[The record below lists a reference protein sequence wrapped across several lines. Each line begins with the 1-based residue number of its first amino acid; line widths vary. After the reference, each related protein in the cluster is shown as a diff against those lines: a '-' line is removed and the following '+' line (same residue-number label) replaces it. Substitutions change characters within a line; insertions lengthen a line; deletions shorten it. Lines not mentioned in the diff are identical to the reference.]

1 MIPELLK
8 SVENGYTIE
17 TDGLT
22 IKNNAII
29 TRNNS
34 IQITNLSMLS
44 KNEFKSPV
52 TLLDIIILIVLFI
65 IGLIPPFLG
74 LVFFGLYAW
83 YVYNKH
89 QNHLKSKYY
98 IVFNLGS
105 SRNYLLYFEDAKF
118 RDTVFNI
125 ITESFGNK
133 AENIYIDIKNQNIE
147 NYDSKNIYE
156 KEVSQTNVSGNDKVI
171 GNNFGSENNVAIK
184 GDNNVNSSIIKD
196 SKIGKSS
203 IDANIAFPWPELSQ
217 QLQQL
222 ISNSSVLSEQTVEI
236 LKKLLDAAN
245 KNNETEFT
253 VIVKENATFFNQQF
267 IKDMV
272 SGTLGNIISSLLLGR

>member
-8 SVENGYTIE
+8 SFENGYTIK

-52 TLLDIIILIVLFI
+52 RLLDVFILIILFM
-65 IGLIPPFLG
+65 IGLVPPFLG
-74 LVFFGLYAW
+74 LILFGLYAW

-105 SRNYLLYFEDAKF
+105 SQNYLLYFEDAKF
-118 RDTVFNI
+118 RDAVFNI
-125 ITESFGNK
+125 ITESFDNK

-156 KEVSQTNVSGNDKVI
+156 KEVSQTTVSGNDNVV
-171 GNNFGSENNVAIK
+171 GNNFGSGNNVTLN
-184 GDNNVNSSIIKD
+184 GDNNVNSNIVTDSILE
-196 SKIGKSS
+196 KS
-203 IDANIAFPWPELSQ
+203 NMNVEFPWSELSK
-217 QLQQL
+217 QLQQ
-222 ISNSSVLSEQTVEI
+222 IVNNASVLSEQSVEI
-236 LKKLLDAAN
+236 LKDLLAATE
-245 KNNETEFT
+245 KNSESEFT
-253 VIVKENATFFNQQF
+253 VIVKENASFFNQQF
-267 IKDMV
+267 IKDII
-272 SGTLGNIISSLLLGR
+272 SGTLGGVISSVLLAR

>member
-8 SVENGYTIE
+8 SVESKYTIE

-34 IQITNLSMLS
+34 IQISNLSMLS
-44 KNEFKSPV
+44 KSEFKSPV
-52 TLLDIIILIVLFI
+52 TLRDIFILIILFM

-74 LVFFGLYAW
+74 LILFGLYAW

-89 QNHLKSKYY
+89 QNHLKLKYY

-105 SRNYLLYFEDAKF
+105 SQNYLLYFEDAKF

-156 KEVSQTNVSGNDKVI
+156 KEVSQTTVSGNDNVVGNDFGS
-171 GNNFGSENNVAIK
+171 GNNVTLN
-184 GDNNVNSSIIKD
+184 GDNNVNSNIVTDSILE
-196 SKIGKSS
+196 KS
-203 IDANIAFPWPELSQ
+203 NMNVEFPWSELSK
-217 QLQQL
+217 QLQQ
-222 ISNSSVLSEQTVEI
+222 IVNNASVLSEQSIEI
-236 LKKLLDAAN
+236 LRDLLAATD
-245 KNNETEFT
+245 KNSESEFT
-253 VIVKENATFFNQQF
+253 VIVKENASFFNQQF
-267 IKDMV
+267 IKDII
-272 SGTLGNIISSLLLGR
+272 SGTLGGVISSLLSGR

>member
-8 SVENGYTIE
+8 SVESKYTIE

-34 IQITNLSMLS
+34 IQISNLSMLS
-44 KNEFKSPV
+44 KSEFKSPV
-52 TLLDIIILIVLFI
+52 TLRDIFILIILFM

-74 LVFFGLYAW
+74 LILFGLYAW

-105 SRNYLLYFEDAKF
+105 SQNYLLYFEDAKF

-156 KEVSQTNVSGNDKVI
+156 KEVSQTTVSGNDNVVGNDFGS
-171 GNNFGSENNVAIK
+171 GNNVTLN
-184 GDNNVNSSIIKD
+184 GDNNVKSNIVTDSILE
-196 SKIGKSS
+196 KS
-203 IDANIAFPWPELSQ
+203 NMNVEFPWSELSK
-217 QLQQL
+217 QLQQ
-222 ISNSSVLSEQTVEI
+222 IVNNASVLSEQSIEI
-236 LKKLLDAAN
+236 LKDLLAATE
-245 KNNETEFT
+245 KNSESEFT
-253 VIVKENATFFNQQF
+253 VIVKENASFFNQQF
-267 IKDMV
+267 IKDII
-272 SGTLGNIISSLLLGR
+272 SGTLGGVISSLLSGR

>member
-8 SVENGYTIE
+8 SVESKYTIE

-34 IQITNLSMLS
+34 IQISNLSMLS
-44 KNEFKSPV
+44 KSEFKSPV
-52 TLLDIIILIVLFI
+52 TLRDIFILIILFM

-74 LVFFGLYAW
+74 LILFGLYAW

-105 SRNYLLYFEDAKF
+105 SQNYLLYFEDAKF

-133 AENIYIDIKNQNIE
+133 AENIYIAIKNQNIE

-156 KEVSQTNVSGNDKVI
+156 KEVSQTTVSGNDNVVGNDFGS
-171 GNNFGSENNVAIK
+171 GNNVTLN
-184 GDNNVNSSIIKD
+184 GDNNVNSNIVTDSILE
-196 SKIGKSS
+196 KS
-203 IDANIAFPWPELSQ
+203 NMNVEFPWSELSK
-217 QLQQL
+217 QLQQ
-222 ISNSSVLSEQTVEI
+222 IVNNASVLSEQSIEI
-236 LKKLLDAAN
+236 LKDLLAATE
-245 KNNETEFT
+245 KNSESEFT
-253 VIVKENATFFNQQF
+253 VIVKENASFFNQQF
-267 IKDMV
+267 IKDII
-272 SGTLGNIISSLLLGR
+272 SGTLGGVISSLLSGR

>member
-8 SVENGYTIE
+8 SVESKYTIE

-34 IQITNLSMLS
+34 IQISNLSMLS
-44 KNEFKSPV
+44 KSEFKSPV
-52 TLLDIIILIVLFI
+52 TLRDIFILIILFM

-74 LVFFGLYAW
+74 LILFGLYAW

-105 SRNYLLYFEDAKF
+105 SQNYLLYFEDAKF

-156 KEVSQTNVSGNDKVI
+156 KEVSQTTVSGNDNVVGNDFGS
-171 GNNFGSENNVAIK
+171 GNNVTLN
-184 GDNNVNSSIIKD
+184 GDNNVNSNIVTDSILE
-196 SKIGKSS
+196 KSNM
-203 IDANIAFPWPELSQ
+203 DVEFPWSELSK
-217 QLQQL
+217 QLQQ
-222 ISNSSVLSEQTVEI
+222 IVNNASVLSEQSIEI
-236 LKKLLDAAN
+236 LKDLLAATD
-245 KNNETEFT
+245 KNSESEFT
-253 VIVKENATFFNQQF
+253 VIVKENASFFNQQF
-267 IKDMV
+267 IKDII
-272 SGTLGNIISSLLLGR
+272 SGTLGGVISSLLSGR

>member
-8 SVENGYTIE
+8 SVESKYTIE

-34 IQITNLSMLS
+34 IQISNLSMLS
-44 KNEFKSPV
+44 KSEFKSPV
-52 TLLDIIILIVLFI
+52 TLRDIFILIILFM

-74 LVFFGLYAW
+74 LILFGLYAW

-105 SRNYLLYFEDAKF
+105 SQNYLLYFEDAKF

-156 KEVSQTNVSGNDKVI
+156 KEVSQTTVSGNDNVVGNDFGS
-171 GNNFGSENNVAIK
+171 GNNVTLN
-184 GDNNVNSSIIKD
+184 GDNNVNSNIVTDSILE
-196 SKIGKSS
+196 KS
-203 IDANIAFPWPELSQ
+203 NMNVEFPWSELSK
-217 QLQQL
+217 QLQQ
-222 ISNSSVLSEQTVEI
+222 IVNNASVLSEQSIEI
-236 LKKLLDAAN
+236 LKDLLAATD
-245 KNNETEFT
+245 KNSESEFT
-253 VIVKENATFFNQQF
+253 VIVKENASFFNQQF
-267 IKDMV
+267 IKDII
-272 SGTLGNIISSLLLGR
+272 SGTLGGVISSLLSGR

>member
-8 SVENGYTIE
+8 SVESKYTIE

-34 IQITNLSMLS
+34 IQISNLSMLS
-44 KNEFKSPV
+44 KSEFKSPV
-52 TLLDIIILIVLFI
+52 TLRDIFILIILFM

-74 LVFFGLYAW
+74 LILFGLYAW

-105 SRNYLLYFEDAKF
+105 SQNYLLYFEDAKF

-156 KEVSQTNVSGNDKVI
+156 KEVSQTTVSGNDNVVGNDFGS
-171 GNNFGSENNVAIK
+171 GNNVTLN
-184 GDNNVNSSIIKD
+184 GDNNVNSNIVTDSILE
-196 SKIGKSS
+196 KS
-203 IDANIAFPWPELSQ
+203 NMNVEFPWSELSK
-217 QLQQL
+217 QLQQ
-222 ISNSSVLSEQTVEI
+222 IVNNASVLSEQSIEI
-236 LKKLLDAAN
+236 LKDLLAATE
-245 KNNETEFT
+245 KNSESEFT
-253 VIVKENATFFNQQF
+253 VIVKENASLFNQQF
-267 IKDMV
+267 IKDII
-272 SGTLGNIISSLLLGR
+272 SGTLGGVISSLLSGR

>member
-52 TLLDIIILIVLFI
+52 RLLDVFILIILFM
-65 IGLIPPFLG
+65 IGLVPPFLG
-74 LVFFGLYAW
+74 LILFGLYAW

-105 SRNYLLYFEDAKF
+105 SQNYLLYFEDAKF

-156 KEVSQTNVSGNDKVI
+156 KEVSQTTVSGNDNVVGNDFGS
-171 GNNFGSENNVAIK
+171 GNNVTLN
-184 GDNNVNSSIIKD
+184 GDNNVNSNIVTDSILE
-196 SKIGKSS
+196 KS
-203 IDANIAFPWPELSQ
+203 NMNVEFPWSELSK
-217 QLQQL
+217 QLQQ
-222 ISNSSVLSEQTVEI
+222 IVNNASVLSEQSIEI
-236 LKKLLDAAN
+236 LKDLLAATD
-245 KNNETEFT
+245 KNSESEFT
-253 VIVKENATFFNQQF
+253 VIVKENASFFNQQF
-267 IKDMV
+267 IKDII
-272 SGTLGNIISSLLLGR
+272 SGTLGGVISSLLSGR

>member
-8 SVENGYTIE
+8 SVESKYTIE

-34 IQITNLSMLS
+34 IQISNLSMLS
-44 KNEFKSPV
+44 KSEFKSPV
-52 TLLDIIILIVLFI
+52 TLRDIFILIILFM

-74 LVFFGLYAW
+74 LILFGLYAW

-105 SRNYLLYFEDAKF
+105 SQNYLLYFEDAKF

-133 AENIYIDIKNQNIE
+133 AGNIYIDIKNQNIE

-156 KEVSQTNVSGNDKVI
+156 KEVSQTTVSGNDNVVGNDFGS
-171 GNNFGSENNVAIK
+171 GNNVTLN
-184 GDNNVNSSIIKD
+184 GDNNVNSNIVTDSILE
-196 SKIGKSS
+196 KS
-203 IDANIAFPWPELSQ
+203 NMNVEFPWSELSK
-217 QLQQL
+217 QLQQ
-222 ISNSSVLSEQTVEI
+222 IVNNASVLSEQSIEI
-236 LKKLLDAAN
+236 LKDLLAATD
-245 KNNETEFT
+245 KNSESEFT
-253 VIVKENATFFNQQF
+253 VIVKENASFFNQQF
-267 IKDMV
+267 IKDII
-272 SGTLGNIISSLLLGR
+272 SGTLGGVISSLLSGR

>member
-8 SVENGYTIE
+8 SVESKYTIE

-34 IQITNLSMLS
+34 IQISNLSMLS
-44 KNEFKSPV
+44 KSEFKSPV
-52 TLLDIIILIVLFI
+52 TLRDIFILIILFM

-74 LVFFGLYAW
+74 LILFGLYAW

-105 SRNYLLYFEDAKF
+105 SQNYLLYFEDAKF

-156 KEVSQTNVSGNDKVI
+156 KEVSQTTVSGNDNVV
-171 GNNFGSENNVAIK
+171 GNNFGLGNNVTLN
-184 GDNNVNSSIIKD
+184 GDNNVNSNIVTDSILE
-196 SKIGKSS
+196 KS
-203 IDANIAFPWPELSQ
+203 NMNVEFPWSELSK
-217 QLQQL
+217 QLQQ
-222 ISNSSVLSEQTVEI
+222 IVNNASVLSEQSIEI
-236 LKKLLDAAN
+236 LKDLLAATE
-245 KNNETEFT
+245 KNSESEFT
-253 VIVKENATFFNQQF
+253 VIVKENASFFNQQF
-267 IKDMV
+267 IKDII
-272 SGTLGNIISSLLLGR
+272 SGTLGGVISSLLSGR

>member
-8 SVENGYTIE
+8 SVESKYTIE

-34 IQITNLSMLS
+34 IQISNLSMLS
-44 KNEFKSPV
+44 KSEFKSPV
-52 TLLDIIILIVLFI
+52 TLRDIFILIILFM

-74 LVFFGLYAW
+74 LILFGLYAW

-105 SRNYLLYFEDAKF
+105 SQNYLLYFEDAKF

-156 KEVSQTNVSGNDKVI
+156 KEVSQTTVSGNDNVVGNDFGS
-171 GNNFGSENNVAIK
+171 GNNVTLN
-184 GDNNVNSSIIKD
+184 GDNNVNSNIVTDSILE
-196 SKIGKSS
+196 KS
-203 IDANIAFPWPELSQ
+203 NMNVEFPWSELSK
-217 QLQQL
+217 QLQQ
-222 ISNSSVLSEQTVEI
+222 IVNNASVLSEQSVEI
-236 LKKLLDAAN
+236 LKDLLAATD
-245 KNNETEFT
+245 KNSESEFT
-253 VIVKENATFFNQQF
+253 VIVKENASFFNQQF
-267 IKDMV
+267 IKDII
-272 SGTLGNIISSLLLGR
+272 SGTLGGVISSLLSGR

>member
-8 SVENGYTIE
+8 NFDNGYTIK

-22 IKNNAII
+22 IKNNVII

-52 TLLDIIILIVLFI
+52 TLLDVLILIILFM
-65 IGLIPPFLG
+65 IGLVPPFLG
-74 LVFFGLYAW
+74 FILFGLYAW

-105 SRNYLLYFEDAKF
+105 SQNYLLYFEDAKF
-118 RDTVFNI
+118 RDAVFNV

-133 AENIYIDIKNQNIE
+133 AKNIYIDIKNQNIE

-156 KEVSQTNVSGNDKVI
+156 KEVSQTTVSGNDNVV
-171 GNNFGSENNVAIK
+171 GNNFGVGNNVTLN
-184 GDNNVNSSIIKD
+184 GDNNVNSNIVTDSILE
-196 SKIGKSS
+196 KS
-203 IDANIAFPWPELSQ
+203 NMNVEFPWSELSK
-217 QLQQL
+217 QLQQ
-222 ISNSSVLSEQTVEI
+222 IVNNASVLSEQSVEI
-236 LKKLLDAAN
+236 LKDLLAATE
-245 KNNETEFT
+245 KNSESEFT
-253 VIVKENATFFNQQF
+253 VIVKENASFFNQQF
-267 IKDMV
+267 IKDII
-272 SGTLGNIISSLLLGR
+272 SGTLGGVISSLLLGR

>member
-8 SVENGYTIE
+8 SVESKYTIE

-34 IQITNLSMLS
+34 IQISNLSMLS
-44 KNEFKSPV
+44 KSEFKSPV
-52 TLLDIIILIVLFI
+52 TLRDIFILIILFM

-74 LVFFGLYAW
+74 LILFGLYAW

-89 QNHLKSKYY
+89 QNHLKLKYY

-105 SRNYLLYFEDAKF
+105 SQNYLLYFEDAKF

-156 KEVSQTNVSGNDKVI
+156 KEVSQTTVSGNDNVVGNDFGS
-171 GNNFGSENNVAIK
+171 GNNVTLN
-184 GDNNVNSSIIKD
+184 GDNNVNSNIVTDSILE
-196 SKIGKSS
+196 KSNM
-203 IDANIAFPWPELSQ
+203 IVEFPWSELSK
-217 QLQQL
+217 QLQQ
-222 ISNSSVLSEQTVEI
+222 IVNNASVLSEQSIEI
-236 LKKLLDAAN
+236 LKDLLAATD
-245 KNNETEFT
+245 KNSESEFT
-253 VIVKENATFFNQQF
+253 VIVKENASFFNQQF
-267 IKDMV
+267 IKDII
-272 SGTLGNIISSLLLGR
+272 SGTLGGVISSLLSGR

>member
-8 SVENGYTIE
+8 SVESKYTIE

-34 IQITNLSMLS
+34 IQISNLSMLS
-44 KNEFKSPV
+44 KSEFKSPV
-52 TLLDIIILIVLFI
+52 TLRDIFILIILFM

-74 LVFFGLYAW
+74 LILFGLYAW

-105 SRNYLLYFEDAKF
+105 SQNYLLYFEDAKF

-156 KEVSQTNVSGNDKVI
+156 KEVSQTTVSGNDNVVGNDFGS
-171 GNNFGSENNVAIK
+171 GNNVTLN
-184 GDNNVNSSIIKD
+184 GDNNVNSNIVTDSILEKY
-196 SKIGKSS
+196 
-203 IDANIAFPWPELSQ
+203 NMNVEFPWSELSK
-217 QLQQL
+217 QLQQ
-222 ISNSSVLSEQTVEI
+222 IVNNASVLSEQSIEI
-236 LKKLLDAAN
+236 LKDLLAATD
-245 KNNETEFT
+245 KNSESEFT
-253 VIVKENATFFNQQF
+253 VIVKENASFFNQQF
-267 IKDMV
+267 IKDII
-272 SGTLGNIISSLLLGR
+272 SGTLGGVISSLLSGR

>member
-8 SVENGYTIE
+8 SVESKYTIE

-34 IQITNLSMLS
+34 IQISNLSMLS
-44 KNEFKSPV
+44 KSEFKSPV
-52 TLLDIIILIVLFI
+52 TLRDIFILIILFM

-74 LVFFGLYAW
+74 LILFGLYAW

-105 SRNYLLYFEDAKF
+105 SQNYLLYFEDAKF

-156 KEVSQTNVSGNDKVI
+156 REVSQTTVSGNDNVVGNDFGS
-171 GNNFGSENNVAIK
+171 GNNVTLN
-184 GDNNVNSSIIKD
+184 GDNNVNSNIVTDSILE
-196 SKIGKSS
+196 KS
-203 IDANIAFPWPELSQ
+203 NMNVEFPWSELSK
-217 QLQQL
+217 QLQQ
-222 ISNSSVLSEQTVEI
+222 IVNNASVLSEQSIEI
-236 LKKLLDAAN
+236 LKDLLAATE
-245 KNNETEFT
+245 KNSESEFT
-253 VIVKENATFFNQQF
+253 VIVKENASFFNQQF
-267 IKDMV
+267 IKDII
-272 SGTLGNIISSLLLGR
+272 SGTLGGVISSLLSGR

>member
-8 SVENGYTIE
+8 SVESKYTIE

-34 IQITNLSMLS
+34 IQISNLSMLS
-44 KNEFKSPV
+44 KSEFKSPV
-52 TLLDIIILIVLFI
+52 TLRDIFFLIILFM

-74 LVFFGLYAW
+74 LILFGLYVW

-105 SRNYLLYFEDAKF
+105 SQNYLLYFEDAKF

-156 KEVSQTNVSGNDKVI
+156 KEVSQTTVSGNDNVVGNDFGS
-171 GNNFGSENNVAIK
+171 GNNVTLN
-184 GDNNVNSSIIKD
+184 GDNNVNSNIVTDSILE
-196 SKIGKSS
+196 KS
-203 IDANIAFPWPELSQ
+203 NMNVEFPWSELSK
-217 QLQQL
+217 QLQQ
-222 ISNSSVLSEQTVEI
+222 IVNNASVLSEQSIEI
-236 LKKLLDAAN
+236 LKDLLAATE
-245 KNNETEFT
+245 KNSESEFT
-253 VIVKENATFFNQQF
+253 VIVKENASFFNQQF
-267 IKDMV
+267 IKDII
-272 SGTLGNIISSLLLGR
+272 SGTLGGVISSLLSGR

>member
-8 SVENGYTIE
+8 SVESKYTIE

-34 IQITNLSMLS
+34 IQISNLSMLS
-44 KNEFKSPV
+44 KSEFKSPV
-52 TLLDIIILIVLFI
+52 TLWDIFILIILFM

-74 LVFFGLYAW
+74 LILFGLYAW

-105 SRNYLLYFEDAKF
+105 SQNYLLYFEDAKF

-156 KEVSQTNVSGNDKVI
+156 KEVSQTTVSGNDNVVGNDFGS
-171 GNNFGSENNVAIK
+171 GNNVTLN
-184 GDNNVNSSIIKD
+184 GDNNVNSNIVTDSILE
-196 SKIGKSS
+196 KS
-203 IDANIAFPWPELSQ
+203 NMNVEFPWSELSK
-217 QLQQL
+217 QLQQ
-222 ISNSSVLSEQTVEI
+222 IVNNASVLSEQSIEI
-236 LKKLLDAAN
+236 LKDLLAATD
-245 KNNETEFT
+245 KNSESEFT
-253 VIVKENATFFNQQF
+253 VIVKENASFFNQQF
-267 IKDMV
+267 IKDII
-272 SGTLGNIISSLLLGR
+272 SGTLGGVISSLLSGR

>member
-8 SVENGYTIE
+8 SVESKYTIE

-34 IQITNLSMLS
+34 IQISNLSMLS
-44 KNEFKSPV
+44 KSEFKSPV
-52 TLLDIIILIVLFI
+52 TLRDIFILIILFM

-74 LVFFGLYAW
+74 LILFGLYAW

-105 SRNYLLYFEDAKF
+105 SQNYLLYFEDAKF

-156 KEVSQTNVSGNDKVI
+156 KEVSQTTVSGNDNVVGNDFGS
-171 GNNFGSENNVAIK
+171 GNNVTLN
-184 GDNNVNSSIIKD
+184 GDNNVNSNIVTDSILE
-196 SKIGKSS
+196 KS
-203 IDANIAFPWPELSQ
+203 NMNVEFPWSELSK
-217 QLQQL
+217 QLQQ
-222 ISNSSVLSEQTVEI
+222 IVNNASVLSEQSIEI
-236 LKKLLDAAN
+236 LKDLLAATE
-245 KNNETEFT
+245 KNSESEFT
-253 VIVKENATFFNQQF
+253 VIVKEMLSFFNQQF
-267 IKDMV
+267 IKDII
-272 SGTLGNIISSLLLGR
+272 SGTLGGVISSLLSGR

>member
-8 SVENGYTIE
+8 SVESKYTIE

-34 IQITNLSMLS
+34 IQISNLSMLS
-44 KNEFKSPV
+44 KSEFKSPV
-52 TLLDIIILIVLFI
+52 TLRDIFILIILFM

-74 LVFFGLYAW
+74 LILFGLYAW

-105 SRNYLLYFEDAKF
+105 SQNYLLYFEDAKF

-156 KEVSQTNVSGNDKVI
+156 KEVSQTTVSGNDNVVGNDFGS
-171 GNNFGSENNVAIK
+171 GNNVTLN
-184 GDNNVNSSIIKD
+184 GDNNVNSNIVTDSILEKY
-196 SKIGKSS
+196 
-203 IDANIAFPWPELSQ
+203 NMNVEFPWSELSK
-217 QLQQL
+217 QLQQ
-222 ISNSSVLSEQTVEI
+222 IVNNASVLSEQSIEI
-236 LKKLLDAAN
+236 LKDSLAATE
-245 KNNETEFT
+245 KNSESEFT
-253 VIVKENATFFNQQF
+253 VIVKENASFFNQQF
-267 IKDMV
+267 IKDII
-272 SGTLGNIISSLLLGR
+272 SGTLGGVISSLLSGR

>member
-8 SVENGYTIE
+8 SVESKYTIE

-34 IQITNLSMLS
+34 IQISNLSMLS
-44 KNEFKSPV
+44 KSEFKSPV
-52 TLLDIIILIVLFI
+52 TLRDIFILIILFM

-74 LVFFGLYAW
+74 LILFGLYAW

-105 SRNYLLYFEDAKF
+105 SQNYLLYFEDAKF

-156 KEVSQTNVSGNDKVI
+156 KEVSQTTVSGNDNVV
-171 GNNFGSENNVAIK
+171 GNDFGSGNHVTFN
-184 GDNNVNSSIIKD
+184 GDNNVNSNIVTDSILEKY
-196 SKIGKSS
+196 
-203 IDANIAFPWPELSQ
+203 NMNVEFPWSELSK
-217 QLQQL
+217 QLQQ
-222 ISNSSVLSEQTVEI
+222 IVNNASVLSEQSIEI
-236 LKKLLDAAN
+236 LKDLLAATD
-245 KNNETEFT
+245 KNSESEFT
-253 VIVKENATFFNQQF
+253 VIVKENASFFNQQF
-267 IKDMV
+267 IKDII
-272 SGTLGNIISSLLLGR
+272 SGTLGGVISSLLSGR

>member
-8 SVENGYTIE
+8 SVESKYTIE

-34 IQITNLSMLS
+34 IQISNLSMLS
-44 KNEFKSPV
+44 KSEFKSPV
-52 TLLDIIILIVLFI
+52 TLRDIFILIILFM

-74 LVFFGLYAW
+74 LILFGLYAW

-105 SRNYLLYFEDAKF
+105 SQNYLLYFEDAKF

-156 KEVSQTNVSGNDKVI
+156 KEVSQTTVSGNDNVVGNDFGS
-171 GNNFGSENNVAIK
+171 GNNVTLN
-184 GDNNVNSSIIKD
+184 GDNNVNSNIVTDSILE
-196 SKIGKSS
+196 KS
-203 IDANIAFPWPELSQ
+203 NMNVEFPWSKLSK
-217 QLQQL
+217 QLQQ
-222 ISNSSVLSEQTVEI
+222 IVNNASVLSEQSIEI
-236 LKKLLDAAN
+236 LKDLLAATE
-245 KNNETEFT
+245 KNSESEFT
-253 VIVKENATFFNQQF
+253 VIVKENASFFNQQF
-267 IKDMV
+267 IKDII
-272 SGTLGNIISSLLLGR
+272 SGTLGGVISSLLSGR

>member
-8 SVENGYTIE
+8 SVESKYTIE

-34 IQITNLSMLS
+34 IQISNLSMLS
-44 KNEFKSPV
+44 KSEFKSPV
-52 TLLDIIILIVLFI
+52 TLRDIFILIILFM

-74 LVFFGLYAW
+74 LILFGLYAW

-105 SRNYLLYFEDAKF
+105 SQNYLLYFEDAKF

-156 KEVSQTNVSGNDKVI
+156 KEVSQTTVSGNDNVVGNDFGS
-171 GNNFGSENNVAIK
+171 GNNVTLN
-184 GDNNVNSSIIKD
+184 GDNNVNSNIVTDSILE
-196 SKIGKSS
+196 KS
-203 IDANIAFPWPELSQ
+203 NMNVEFPWSELSK
-217 QLQQL
+217 QLQQ
-222 ISNSSVLSEQTVEI
+222 IVNNASVLSEQSIEI
-236 LKKLLDAAN
+236 LKDLLAATD
-245 KNNETEFT
+245 KNSESEFT
-253 VIVKENATFFNQQF
+253 VIVKENASFFNQQF
-267 IKDMV
+267 IKDII
-272 SGTLGNIISSLLLGR
+272 SGTLGGVISSLLLGR

>member
-8 SVENGYTIE
+8 SVESKYTIE

-34 IQITNLSMLS
+34 IQISNLSMLS
-44 KNEFKSPV
+44 KSEFKSPV
-52 TLLDIIILIVLFI
+52 TLRDIFILIILFM

-74 LVFFGLYAW
+74 LILFGLYAW

-89 QNHLKSKYY
+89 QNHLKLKYY

-105 SRNYLLYFEDAKF
+105 SQNYLLYFEDAKF

-156 KEVSQTNVSGNDKVI
+156 KEVSQTTVSGNDNVVGNDFGS
-171 GNNFGSENNVAIK
+171 GNNVTLN
-184 GDNNVNSSIIKD
+184 GDNNVNSNIVTDSILE
-196 SKIGKSS
+196 KS
-203 IDANIAFPWPELSQ
+203 NMNVEFPWSELSK
-217 QLQQL
+217 QLQQ
-222 ISNSSVLSEQTVEI
+222 IVNNASVLSEQSIEI
-236 LKKLLDAAN
+236 LKDLLAATD
-245 KNNETEFT
+245 KNSESEFT
-253 VIVKENATFFNQQF
+253 VIVKENASFFNQQF
-267 IKDMV
+267 IKDII
-272 SGTLGNIISSLLLGR
+272 SGTLGGVISSLLSGR

>member
-8 SVENGYTIE
+8 SVESKYTIE

-34 IQITNLSMLS
+34 IQISNLSMLS
-44 KNEFKSPV
+44 KSEFKSPV
-52 TLLDIIILIVLFI
+52 TLRDIFILIILFM

-74 LVFFGLYAW
+74 LILFGLYAW

-105 SRNYLLYFEDAKF
+105 SQNYLLYFEDAKF
-118 RDTVFNI
+118 RDAVFNV

-133 AENIYIDIKNQNIE
+133 AKNIYIDIKNQNIE

-156 KEVSQTNVSGNDKVI
+156 KEVSQTTVSGNDNVVGNDFGS
-171 GNNFGSENNVAIK
+171 GNNVTLN
-184 GDNNVNSSIIKD
+184 GDNNVNSNIVTDSILE
-196 SKIGKSS
+196 KS
-203 IDANIAFPWPELSQ
+203 NMNVEFPWSELSK
-217 QLQQL
+217 QLQQ
-222 ISNSSVLSEQTVEI
+222 IVNNASVLSEQSVEI
-236 LKKLLDAAN
+236 LKDLLAATE
-245 KNNETEFT
+245 KNSESEFT
-253 VIVKENATFFNQQF
+253 VIVKENASFFNQQF
-267 IKDMV
+267 IKDII
-272 SGTLGNIISSLLLGR
+272 SGTLGGVISSLLLGR

>member
-8 SVENGYTIE
+8 SVESKYTIE

-34 IQITNLSMLS
+34 IQISNLSMLS
-44 KNEFKSPV
+44 KSEFKSPV
-52 TLLDIIILIVLFI
+52 TLRDIFILIILFM

-74 LVFFGLYAW
+74 LILFGLYAW

-105 SRNYLLYFEDAKF
+105 SQNYLLYFEDAKF

-156 KEVSQTNVSGNDKVI
+156 KEVSQTTVSGNDNVV
-171 GNNFGSENNVAIK
+171 GNDFGSSNNVTLN
-184 GDNNVNSSIIKD
+184 GDNNVNSNIVTDSILE
-196 SKIGKSS
+196 KS
-203 IDANIAFPWPELSQ
+203 NMNVEFPWSELSK
-217 QLQQL
+217 QLQQ
-222 ISNSSVLSEQTVEI
+222 IVNNASVLSEQSIEI
-236 LKKLLDAAN
+236 LKDLLAATD
-245 KNNETEFT
+245 KNSESEFT
-253 VIVKENATFFNQQF
+253 VIVKENASFFNQQF
-267 IKDMV
+267 IKDII
-272 SGTLGNIISSLLLGR
+272 SGTLGGVISSLLSGR

>member
-8 SVENGYTIE
+8 SVESKYTIE

-34 IQITNLSMLS
+34 IQISNLSMLS
-44 KNEFKSPV
+44 KSEFKSPV
-52 TLLDIIILIVLFI
+52 TLRDIFILIILFM

-74 LVFFGLYAW
+74 LILFGLYAW

-105 SRNYLLYFEDAKF
+105 SQNYLLYFEDAKF

-156 KEVSQTNVSGNDKVI
+156 KEVSQTTVSGNDNVV
-171 GNNFGSENNVAIK
+171 GNDFGSDNNVTLN
-184 GDNNVNSSIIKD
+184 GDNNVNSNIVTDSILE
-196 SKIGKSS
+196 KS
-203 IDANIAFPWPELSQ
+203 NMNVEFPWSELSK
-217 QLQQL
+217 QLQQ
-222 ISNSSVLSEQTVEI
+222 IVNNASVLSEQSIEI
-236 LKKLLDAAN
+236 LKDLLAATE
-245 KNNETEFT
+245 KNSESEFT
-253 VIVKENATFFNQQF
+253 VIVKENASFFNQQF
-267 IKDMV
+267 IKDII
-272 SGTLGNIISSLLLGR
+272 SGTLGGVISSLLSGR

>member
-8 SVENGYTIE
+8 SVESKYTIE

-22 IKNNAII
+22 IKSNAII

-34 IQITNLSMLS
+34 IQISNLSMLS
-44 KNEFKSPV
+44 KSEFKSPV
-52 TLLDIIILIVLFI
+52 TLRDIFILIILFM

-74 LVFFGLYAW
+74 LILFGLYAW

-105 SRNYLLYFEDAKF
+105 SQNYLLYFEDAKF

-156 KEVSQTNVSGNDKVI
+156 KEVSQTTVSGNDNVVGNDFGS
-171 GNNFGSENNVAIK
+171 GNNVTFN
-184 GDNNVNSSIIKD
+184 GDNNVNSNIVTDSILE
-196 SKIGKSS
+196 KS
-203 IDANIAFPWPELSQ
+203 NMNVEFPWSELSK
-217 QLQQL
+217 QLQQ
-222 ISNSSVLSEQTVEI
+222 IVNNASVLSEQSIEI
-236 LKKLLDAAN
+236 LKDLLAATE
-245 KNNETEFT
+245 KNSESEFT
-253 VIVKENATFFNQQF
+253 VIVKENASFFNQQF
-267 IKDMV
+267 IKDII
-272 SGTLGNIISSLLLGR
+272 SGTLGGVISSLLSGR

>member
-8 SVENGYTIE
+8 SVESKYTIE

-34 IQITNLSMLS
+34 IQISNLSMLS
-44 KNEFKSPV
+44 KSEFKSPV
-52 TLLDIIILIVLFI
+52 TLRDIFILIILFM

-74 LVFFGLYAW
+74 LILFGLYAW

-105 SRNYLLYFEDAKF
+105 SQNYLLYFEDAKF

-156 KEVSQTNVSGNDKVI
+156 KEVSQTTVSGNDNVVGNDFGS
-171 GNNFGSENNVAIK
+171 GNNVTLN
-184 GDNNVNSSIIKD
+184 GDNNVNSNIVTDSILE
-196 SKIGKSS
+196 KS
-203 IDANIAFPWPELSQ
+203 NMNVEFPWSELSK
-217 QLQQL
+217 QLQQ
-222 ISNSSVLSEQTVEI
+222 IVNNASVLSEQSVKI
-236 LKKLLDAAN
+236 LKNLLAAAD
-245 KNNETEFT
+245 KNSESEFT
-253 VIVKENATFFNQQF
+253 VIVKENASFFNQQF
-267 IKDMV
+267 IKDII
-272 SGTLGNIISSLLLGR
+272 SGTLGGVISSLLSGR

>member
-8 SVENGYTIE
+8 SVESKYTIE

-34 IQITNLSMLS
+34 IQISNLSMLS
-44 KNEFKSPV
+44 KSEFKSPV
-52 TLLDIIILIVLFI
+52 TLRDIFILIILFM

-74 LVFFGLYAW
+74 LILFGLYAW

-105 SRNYLLYFEDAKF
+105 SQNYLLYFEDAKF

-156 KEVSQTNVSGNDKVI
+156 KEVSQTTVSGNDNVVGNDFGS
-171 GNNFGSENNVAIK
+171 GNNVTLN
-184 GDNNVNSSIIKD
+184 GDNNVNSNIVTDSILE
-196 SKIGKSS
+196 KS
-203 IDANIAFPWPELSQ
+203 NMNVEFPWSELSK
-217 QLQQL
+217 QLQQ
-222 ISNSSVLSEQTVEI
+222 IVNNASVLSEQSIEI
-236 LKKLLDAAN
+236 LKDLLAATD
-245 KNNETEFT
+245 KNSESEFT
-253 VIVKENATFFNQQF
+253 AIVKENASFFNQQF
-267 IKDMV
+267 IKDII
-272 SGTLGNIISSLLLGR
+272 SGTLGGVISSLLSGR